1 MLPMYN
7 PARGLISTVQKYSTK
22 DGPGIRDTVF
32 FKGCPLGCLWCSNPE
47 LIRPVPDLLYS
58 REKCAHCGTCL
69 SACLKEALSFDE
81 EGYVWVDRLKCDG
94 CGECVQAC
102 PNSALEIAGKFV
114 TVEEVTKEVLKD
126 RVFYQTSN
134 GGVTFS
140 GGEPLW
146 QAGFVA
152 QVARNL
158 KNEGIHTA
166 LDTAG
171 HVGWCRFEEVLPYID
186 LVLYDIKAA
195 DHNLH
200 RQLTGQENDVII
212 MNAQLLAQHGMPMH
226 VRLVLIPGLNDS
238 DAEIKGRMQI
248 VSELATVQQ
257 VDLLPY
263 HRYGIGKYARLGL
276 DYPLLD
282 LPEYSEERL
291 AEIEALVRS
300 YGIKTTIGG

>member
-1 MLPMYN
+1 MYN
-7 PARGLISTVQKYSTK
+7 PERGLISTVQKYSTK

-58 REKCAHCGTCL
+58 REKCERCGTCL
-69 SACLKEALSFDE
+69 SVCPKQALSFDE
-81 EGYVWVDRLKCDG
+81 EGYVWVDHLKCDG
-94 CGECVQAC
+94 CGECVDAC

-114 TVEEVTKEVLKD
+114 TVDEVTQEVLKD

-158 KNEGIHTA
+158 KKESIHTA

-171 HVGWCRFEEVLPYID
+171 YVGWCRFEEVLPYID

-200 RQLTGQENDVII
+200 RQLTGQENDVIV

-238 DAEIKGRMQI
+238 DEEIRGRMQI
-248 VSELATVQQ
+248 VSELSTVQQ

-276 DYPLLD
+276 DYPLLEVQ
-282 LPEYSEERL
+282 EYSEERL
-291 AEIEALVRS
+291 AEIEALVRG
-300 YGIKTTIGG
+300 YGIPTTIGG

>member
-1 MLPMYN
+1 MYN
-7 PARGLISTVQKYSTK
+7 PERGLISTVQKYSTK

-58 REKCAHCGTCL
+58 REKCERCGTCL
-69 SACLKEALSFDE
+69 SVCPKQALSFDE
-81 EGYVWVDRLKCDG
+81 EGYVWVDHLKCDG
-94 CGECVQAC
+94 CGECVDAC

-114 TVEEVTKEVLKD
+114 TVDEVTREVLKD

-158 KNEGIHTA
+158 KKENIHTA

-171 HVGWCRFEEVLPYID
+171 YVGWCRFEEVLPYID

-200 RQLTGQENDVII
+200 RQLTGQENDVIV
-212 MNAQLLAQHGMPMH
+212 MNAQLLAQQGMPMH

-238 DAEIKGRMQI
+238 DEEIRGRMQI
-248 VSELATVQQ
+248 VSELSTVQQ

-276 DYPLLD
+276 DYPLMEVQ
-282 LPEYSEERL
+282 EYSEERL
-291 AEIEALVRS
+291 AEIEALVRG
-300 YGIKTTIGG
+300 YGIPTTIGG